1 MAPERNVFRP
11 LSSLGKPSQ
20 GSRKASYFRADRYI
34 HAAPLLERAASYST
48 MANGLVKELQE
59 LKPRD
64 AAALPA
70 RDVRYRKAPLRGVL
84 IRYEALR
91 RLTRVL
97 VLGALDIAG
106 IFGAIW
112 TALELKAVI
121 NHKSDVVLSFHET
134 QDVAPLAILV
144 TLLLF
149 ARSGL
154 YSDRAVRPGFTR
166 IVASLVEVTFII
178 LVYAIVEGGHFS
190 SYYIFYGSLF
200 FALAYISTFRW
211 MFDRLSGAALRAAGY
226 RRRAVIVGKGEQ
238 IDAVAHALG
247 GGSDPPLDPV
257 GFVSLTPRPENGL
270 RNLGSLDNLEDI
282 FPEIDEVL
290 LADPD
295 FPQDQAVDLVDR
307 CHRHGVRVRVAPS
320 TMEILMDRVEFI
332 PGQTV
337 PLFEL
342 KPPVFEGLD
351 FVLKRGFDMAVSAL
365 LVLFLSPVLVAA
377 ALAVRL
383 GSKGPVLYRSMR
395 PGIGGVPFACF
406 KFRTMSEDAD
416 THQEKLESVNEK
428 DGALFKM
435 RNDPRVTSV
444 GRFLRRWSIDE
455 LPQLFNVLRGEM
467 SLVGP
472 RPLPERDYQQLED
485 WHRKRYLVLPGMT
498 GLWQVSGRSELDFDE
513 LVRLDFL
520 YLERWSV
527 FLDLSI
533 LLKTIPAVV
542 RAKGAW

>member
-1 MAPERNVFRP
+1 MP
-11 LSSLGKPSQ
+11 
-20 GSRKASYFRADRYI
+20 
-34 HAAPLLERAASYST
+34 
-48 MANGLVKELQE
+48 NGLVKELQE
-59 LKPRD
+59 LKPHE
-64 AAALPA
+64 AVSLPA
-70 RDVRYRKAPLRGVL
+70 RDIRARKRPVRNAL
-84 IRYEALR
+84 IRFETLR
-91 RLTRVL
+91 RLTRVV
-97 VLGALDIAG
+97 VLTALDIAG
-106 IFGAIW
+106 VFGAIW
-112 TALELKAVI
+112 TALELKALI
-121 NHKSDVVLSFHET
+121 NGKPNLTSSFHQT

-166 IVASLVEVTFII
+166 VVASLVQVTFIT
-178 LVYAIVEGGHFS
+178 VAYAVVEGAHFT
-190 SYYIFYGSLF
+190 SYYIFYGSLL
-200 FALAYISTFRW
+200 FALAYVSIFRW
-211 MFDRLSGAALRAAGY
+211 VFDRVSGAALRAAGY
-226 RRRAVIVGKGEQ
+226 RRRAVIVGSGEQ

-270 RNLGSLDNLEDI
+270 RNLGSLDRLEDI
-282 FPEIDEVL
+282 FDEIDEVL
-290 LADPD
+290 IADPD
-295 FPQDQAVDLVDR
+295 FPQEQAVDLVDR

-320 TMEILMDRVEFI
+320 TMEILMDRAEFI

-342 KPPVFEGLD
+342 KPPVFEGID
-351 FVLKRGFDMAVSAL
+351 FVLKRGFDIVVAAL
-365 LVLFLSPVLVAA
+365 LVLFLSPILLAA
-377 ALAVRL
+377 AIAVRL
-383 GSKGPVLYRSMR
+383 GSRGPVIYRSVR

-406 KFRTMSEDAD
+406 KFRTMYEDAD
-416 THQEKLESVNEK
+416 ERQGKLESSNEK
-428 DGALFKM
+428 AGAIFKM
-435 RNDPRVTSV
+435 RNDPRVTPI

-472 RPLPERDYQQLED
+472 RPLPERDYQQLDD

-498 GLWQVSGRSELDFDE
+498 GLWQVSGRSELEFDE

>member
-1 MAPERNVFRP
+1 MP
-11 LSSLGKPSQ
+11 
-20 GSRKASYFRADRYI
+20 
-34 HAAPLLERAASYST
+34 
-48 MANGLVKELQE
+48 NGLVKELQE
-59 LKPRD
+59 LKPHETVS
-64 AAALPA
+64 LPA
-70 RDVRYRKAPLRGVL
+70 RDIRARKAPVRSAL

-91 RLTRVL
+91 RLTRVVIL
-97 VLGALDIAG
+97 TMLDVAG
-106 IFGAIW
+106 VFGAIW
-112 TALELKAVI
+112 TALELKALL
-121 NHKSDVVLSFHET
+121 NDKSDLTLSFHQT
-134 QDVAPLAILV
+134 KDVAPLAILV

-154 YSDRAVRPGFTR
+154 YSDRAVRPGFSR
-166 IVASLVEVTFII
+166 VVASLVQVTFII
-178 LVYAIVEGGHFS
+178 LAYVLVQGGHYSSYYFS
-190 SYYIFYGSLF
+190 SYYIFWGSLV
-200 FALAYISTFRW
+200 FALVYVSIFRW
-211 MFDRLSGAALRAAGY
+211 VFDRVSGFVLRAAGY

-247 GGSDPPLDPV
+247 GGSDSDPPLDPV

-282 FPEIDEVL
+282 FDDIDEVL
-290 LADPD
+290 IADPD
-295 FPQDQAVDLVDR
+295 FPQEQAVDLVDR

-342 KPPVFEGLD
+342 KPPVFEGID
-351 FVLKRGFDMAVSAL
+351 FVLKRGFDIVVAAM
-365 LVLFLSPVLVAA
+365 LVLFLSPVLLAA

-383 GSKGPVLYRSMR
+383 GSRGPVIYRSMR

-406 KFRTMSEDAD
+406 KFRTMYADAD
-416 THQEKLESVNEK
+416 ARQGTLESANEK
-428 DGALFKM
+428 AGAIFKM
-435 RNDPRVTSV
+435 RNDPRVTPI

-472 RPLPERDYQQLED
+472 RPLPERDYQRLEG

-542 RAKGAW
+542 RARGAW